1 MRVSLFYQVFFVCF
15 SFVENVFCFCAPATW
30 NGAVV
35 AVKVIFHRE
44 NAACGDEC
52 AAREAAL
59 SANLRHPNVVQTFM
73 QATRI
78 LTESSDKVCL

>member
-1 MRVSLFYQVFFVCF
+1 MFCKTYKECF
-15 SFVENVFCFCAPATW
+15 GVLATW

-44 NAACGDEC
+44 NAASSDES

-59 SANLRHPNVVQTFM
+59 SADLRHPNVVQTFM
-73 QATRI
+73 QATRT
-78 LTESSDKVCL
+78 LTETSDKVCH